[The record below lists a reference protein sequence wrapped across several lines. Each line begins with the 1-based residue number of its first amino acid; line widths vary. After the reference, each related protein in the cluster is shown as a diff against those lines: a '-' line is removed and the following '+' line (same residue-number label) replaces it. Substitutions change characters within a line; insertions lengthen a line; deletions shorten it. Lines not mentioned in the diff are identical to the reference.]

1 MATIDIE
8 TRLAPLQD
16 EASRTWLADAR
27 RQLAERGVG
36 HLPVLWAQL
45 ARRIG
50 RARLDAG
57 VVRDGDV
64 EVDLGAWRACDA
76 AGLLL
81 MGDAE
86 PADEMVLD
94 LYLHGDLEERA
105 IVLRGLAFRPVGPA
119 TVRLF
124 GEMQRTN
131 TVLHYEAGALDSNL
145 AVRALHAGG
154 ENAGFTRADFERL
167 VLKLAF
173 LDLGLWRMFGA
184 LEESTPQLAAI
195 LQSYATEREAANR
208 TVWKDTYR
216 VIGHAPVP
224 GTTARLLGGIE
235 HGDDETRLAAA
246 EGLLA
251 LGRAD
256 LAPFARER
264 LEREPRAAIRDVLEQ
279 VATAG

>member
-1 MATIDIE
+1 MAVIDLE
-8 TRLAPLQD
+8 TPLASVLD
-16 EASRTWLADAR
+16 GDSRTWLQDAR
-27 RQLAERGVG
+27 RTLGERGPG

-50 RARLDAG
+50 RTRLDAG
-57 VVRDGDV
+57 LVEDGAIKA
-64 EVDLGAWRACDA
+64 DLGAWRACDA

-81 MGDAE
+81 LQGAAPGD
-86 PADEMVLD
+86 DDLLD

-105 IVLRGLAFRPVGPA
+105 ITLRCLAFLPVTGA

-131 TVLHYEAGALDSNL
+131 TVFHYEAGALDSNL
-145 AVRALHAGG
+145 AVRALRTGG
-154 ENAGFTRADFERL
+154 EESGFTRADFDRL

-173 LDLGLWRMFGA
+173 LDLGLWRMFDA
-184 LEESTPQLAAI
+184 LEEVTPELAAT
-195 LQSYATEREAANR
+195 LQGYATEREAADR

-216 VIGHAPVP
+216 VIGYAPVA
-224 GTTARLLGGIE
+224 GSVGRLLGGIE
-235 HGDDETRLAAA
+235 HGDYETRLAAA

-256 LAPFARER
+256 LAPFAKER
-264 LEREPRAAIRDVLEQ
+264 LEREPRAAIRDLLEKL
-279 VATAG
+279 AAL